1 MARAECKHNRVET
14 ELVTGKGLKYSVVA
28 LEEVGETEVDPEVTR
43 LGGWVGRAE
52 LQPQGG
58 GG

>member
-1 MARAECKHNRVET
+1 
-14 ELVTGKGLKYSVVA
+14 VTGKGLKYSVVA